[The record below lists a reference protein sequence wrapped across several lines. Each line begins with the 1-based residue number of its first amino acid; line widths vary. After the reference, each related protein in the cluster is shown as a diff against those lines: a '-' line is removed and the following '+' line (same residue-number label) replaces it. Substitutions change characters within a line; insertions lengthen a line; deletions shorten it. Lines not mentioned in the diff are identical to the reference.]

1 MYAQNIDLTEAQ
13 VRDRAYKVYPN
24 CLQTTY
30 LTSNHY
36 FSFSHTVASM
46 FSGISPSLISLLNVC
61 VFYFNFAD
69 SPVFRERPGN
79 VEADVGSNVTL
90 RCDVDSNPEPEITWT
105 YEGSRRVLSTGPAY
119 TFWMSHDMAGRYTCT
134 ARVPGFQEISAD
146 AHVLLKGNN
155 SSSSGCHSNFMV
167 FKVFVRH
174 FVSFQF
180 SRSTNSY

>member
-1 MYAQNIDLTEAQ
+1 MCVCFFILTI
-13 VRDRAYKVYPN
+13 
-24 CLQTTY
+24 T
-30 LTSNHY
+30 
-36 FSFSHTVASM
+36 
-46 FSGISPSLISLLNVC
+46 
-61 VFYFNFAD
+61 D

-90 RCDVDSNPEPEITWT
+90 RCDVDANPEPEITWT

-155 SSSSGCHSNFMV
+155 SSSRYN
-167 FKVFVRH
+167 
-174 FVSFQF
+174 
-180 SRSTNSY
+180 